1 MIFFRWKEECRGI
14 IIPIIAVFVIVNSL
28 VPILLWLQIKDYP
41 LEITF
46 STVNEQLQTMVP
58 FLSALPCALLL
69 RKRFESGMD
78 ETIHMLPVIQKETPI
93 FIIFM
98 EVVSI
103 LLFCPLFL
111 WLKHIYKVFLWV
123 EFVRTILQTIYLQ
136 NLSYC
141 VTNLIHFSAAG
152 ILAQVI
158 VGGGMQLSLLM
169 PFQWTS
175 VFELFNI
182 YDHISMETPRPV
194 STIRLLLTLSFA
206 VLFWLKAKQRER
218 FNYTFLQ

>member
-1 MIFFRWKEECRGI
+1 
-14 IIPIIAVFVIVNSL
+14 
-28 VPILLWLQIKDYP
+28 
-41 LEITF
+41 
-46 STVNEQLQTMVP
+46 MVP

-78 ETIHMLPVIQKETPI
+78 ETIHMLPVMQKETPI

-158 VGGGMQLSLLM
+158 VGGGMQLSLLL

-194 STIRLLLTLSFA
+194 STIRLLLTLLFA
-206 VLFWLKAKQRER
+206 VLFWVKAKQRER